1 MKLVIASR
9 NKGKI
14 EELAR
19 ILAIVAPTVELIGSD
34 QFPELSDVEETGD
47 TFEANALLKARTICR
62 ETGLPAIADDSG
74 LCVDALNG
82 APGIYSARWSGVH
95 GDDRANLEK
104 VLAQMKDVEH
114 KNRGAAFKCVV
125 ALVLPNGQEA
135 TREGE
140 IRGEIRRAPE
150 GSGGFGYDPIFQPT
164 GFQVTMAE
172 LSAVAKDE
180 ISHRGK
186 SLRAI
191 APEVARLLT

>member
-19 ILAIVAPTVELIGSD
+19 ILAIVAPNVELVGSD
-34 QFPELSDVEETGD
+34 QFPDLSDVEETGE
-47 TFEANALLKARTICR
+47 TFAANALLKARTIAR

-104 VLAQMKDVEH
+104 VLVQ
-114 KNRGAAFKCVV
+114 
-125 ALVLPNGQEA
+125 LQEVSNE
-135 TREGE
+135 TGE
-140 IRGEIRRAPE
+140 RP
-150 GSGGFGYDPIFQPT
+150 
-164 GFQVTMAE
+164 
-172 LSAVAKDE
+172 LSV
-180 ISHRGK
+180 
-186 SLRAI
+186 
-191 APEVARLLT
+191 

>member
-104 VLAQMKDVEH
+104 VLAQLKNVEH

>member
-19 ILAIVAPTVELIGSD
+19 ILATVVPTVELVGID

-95 GDDRANLEK
+95 GDDQANLDK
-104 VLAQMKDVEH
+104 VLSQLSEVSMKD
-114 KNRGAAFKCVV
+114 RGAAFKCVV
-125 ALVLPNGQEA
+125 ALVLPTGQEA

-140 IRGEIRRAPE
+140 IRGEIRSAPE

-164 GFQVTMAE
+164 GFLVTMAQ
-172 LSAVAKDE
+172 LSADEKDK

-191 APEVARLLT
+191 APEVARLLA

>member
-19 ILAIVAPTVELIGSD
+19 ILAIVAPNVELVGSD
-34 QFPELSDVEETGD
+34 QFPDLSDVEETGE
-47 TFEANALLKARTICR
+47 TFAANALLKARTIAR

-104 VLAQMKDVEH
+104 VLVQLQEVSNE
-114 KNRGAAFKCVV
+114 NRGAAFKCVV
-125 ALVLPNGQEA
+125 ALVLPSGQEA

-140 IRGEIRRAPE
+140 IRGGPT
-150 GSGGFGYDPIFQPT
+150 GNGGFGYDPIFQPS
-164 GFQVTMAE
+164 GFSITMAE
-172 LSAVAKDE
+172 LSAEAKDE

-186 SLRAI
+186 ALRAI
-191 APEVARLLT
+191 APEVARLLA

>member
-1 MKLVIASR
+1 LKLVIASR

-19 ILAIVAPTVELIGSD
+19 ILAVVAPNVELVGSD
-34 QFPELSDVEETGD
+34 QFPDLSDVAETGE
-47 TFEANALLKARTICR
+47 TFEANALLKARTISR

-82 APGIYSARWSGVH
+82 APGIYSARWSGTH

-104 VLAQMKDVEH
+104 VLQQLEDVEIE
-114 KNRGAAFKCVV
+114 NRGAAFKCVV
-125 ALVLPNGQEA
+125 ALVLPSGQEA

-140 IRGEIRRAPE
+140 IRGVIRRASE
-150 GSGGFGYDPIFQPT
+150 GDGGFGYDPIFQPT
-164 GFQVTMAE
+164 GYQVTMAQ
-172 LSAVAKDE
+172 LSAVEKDE

-191 APEVARLLT
+191 APEVARLLA

>member
-14 EELAR
+14 QELAR
-19 ILAIVAPTVELIGSD
+19 ILAVVAPNVELVGSD
-34 QFPELSDVEETGD
+34 QFPDLSDVAETGE
-47 TFEANALLKARTICR
+47 TFEANALLKARTISR

-82 APGIYSARWSGVH
+82 APGIYSARWSGTH

-104 VLAQMKDVEH
+104 VLQQLEDVKIE
-114 KNRGAAFKCVV
+114 NRGAAFKCVV
-125 ALVLPNGQEA
+125 ALVLPSGQEA

-140 IRGEIRRAPE
+140 IRGVIRRASE
-150 GSGGFGYDPIFQPT
+150 GDGGFGYDPIFQPI
-164 GFQVTMAE
+164 GYQVTMAQ
-172 LSAVAKDE
+172 LSAVEKDE

-191 APEVARLLT
+191 APEVARLLA

>member
-19 ILAIVAPTVELIGSD
+19 ILAIVAPNVELVGSD
-34 QFPELSDVEETGD
+34 QFPDLSDVAETGE
-47 TFEANALLKARTICR
+47 TFAANALLKARTIAR

-95 GDDRANLEK
+95 GDDQANLKK
-104 VLAQMKDVEH
+104 VLVQLQEVSNE
-114 KNRGAAFKCVV
+114 NRGAAFKCVV
-125 ALVLPNGQEA
+125 ALVLPSGQEA

-140 IRGEIRRAPE
+140 IRGEIRRGPT
-150 GSGGFGYDPIFQPT
+150 GNGGFGYDPIFQPS
-164 GFQVTMAE
+164 GFSITMAE
-172 LSAVAKDE
+172 LSAEAKDE

-186 SLRAI
+186 ALRAI
-191 APEVARLLT
+191 APEVARLLA

>member
-95 GDDRANLEK
+95 GEDRANLEK
-104 VLAQMKDVEH
+104 VLAQLKDVEH